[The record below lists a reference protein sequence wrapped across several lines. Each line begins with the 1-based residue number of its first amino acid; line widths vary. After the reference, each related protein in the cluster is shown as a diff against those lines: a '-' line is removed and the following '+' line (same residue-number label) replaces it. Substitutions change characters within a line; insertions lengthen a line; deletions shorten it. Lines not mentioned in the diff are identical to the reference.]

1 MMLFGMVMRVIVR
14 IIGGEYG
21 FMFIDDTCK
30 DWDVRVVGDGKCVQF
45 CRVDGKVLRNGKDC
59 NTCRRFKDQTRL
71 I

>member
-1 MMLFGMVMRVIVR
+1 
-14 IIGGEYG
+14 
-21 FMFIDDTCK
+21 MFIDDTCK